1 MNPKP
6 NNPSSYEYLE
16 VKRLLKRAEVVS
28 HNHGR
33 MVLKLDITT
42 VKKGSINPEQMSRHF
57 REIEG
62 VEEFRFDPEKNRLDI
77 DYDTQKIEPDLLE
90 SLVESGKKEAERDAE
105 ATTDDYEIKEI
116 PSSPEEIEA
125 IRYENPALAEK
136 IELVHQ
142 LRFILTVYGIRESG
156 INVAP
161 LKGILKKL
169 GLEEHGDILSRQGIA
184 SLGQGLMN
192 KFLARAFE

>member
-1 MNPKP
+1 M
-6 NNPSSYEYLE
+6 
-16 VKRLLKRAEVVS
+16 VS

-42 VKKGSINPEQMSRHF
+42 VKKGSINPDQIARHF
-57 REIEG
+57 KEIEG
-62 VEEFRFDPEKNRLDI
+62 VESFCFDPKENGIEI
-77 DYDTQKIEPDLLE
+77 DYDTQKLEPGLLE
-90 SLVESGKKEAERDAE
+90 SLVEAGKKETERDKE
-105 ATTDDYEIKEI
+105 ATLDDYETREI

-142 LRFILTVYGIRESG
+142 LRFILTLYGIRESG
-156 INVAP
+156 INVSP